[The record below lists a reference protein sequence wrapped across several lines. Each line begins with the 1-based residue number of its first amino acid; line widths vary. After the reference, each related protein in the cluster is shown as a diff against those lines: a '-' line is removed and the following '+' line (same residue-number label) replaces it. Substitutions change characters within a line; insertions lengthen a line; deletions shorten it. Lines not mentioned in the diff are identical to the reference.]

1 MGRCAQSR
9 ARTTH
14 RKVGNGEWQHVFRQ
28 REDRPGE
35 RSGRV
40 RPDLR
45 RSGRPPIL
53 LIHGAAASMLA
64 WEEEFCERLA
74 AGPRFVVR
82 YDHRDTS
89 RSVSYEPSAD

>member
-1 MGRCAQSR
+1 M
-9 ARTTH
+9 
-14 RKVGNGEWQHVFRQ
+14 
-28 REDRPGE
+28 
-35 RSGRV
+35 
-40 RPDLR
+40 
-45 RSGRPPIL
+45 
-53 LIHGAAASMLA
+53 HGAAASMLA